1 MDSVD
6 GLVTDFRC
14 TNGSVCAGDTVEC
27 TCTTSTGILS
37 WLITSNEEGAVYNQT
52 EEHDIRVTF
61 YRAIP
66 KNTEQMYGHNF
77 TFNDNL
83 NTSRLIFKLNQSES
97 VHIECANGDDGDN
110 VSTTVADAGQLM
122 ATTCINKS
130 VLK

>member
-14 TNGSVCAGDTVEC
+14 TNGSVCARDTVEC
-27 TCTTSTGILS
+27 TCTTSTGTLE
-37 WLITSNEEGAVYNQT
+37 WFITSNEEGAVYNQT
-52 EEHDIRVTF
+52 EEHDIEVTF
-61 YRAIP
+61 VRIYA
-66 KNTEQMYGHNF
+66 NDTVQMYGHNF

-97 VHIECANGDDGDN
+97 VLIKCANGHDGDN
-110 VSTTVADAGQLM
+110 ASTTVTDSGQLI